1 MQRKDDKKNV
11 LEIYILNAD
20 TAYYTYT
27 VKMVFDMIV
36 DMFVNRQKNLFTHN
50 YFWYEHPH
58 YHYRTEC
65 NLDEFHTKFIIS
77 AVENVCKQLLELEPR
92 ISIAFI
98 TSDKDNP
105 KYSTSR
111 FISPNKEDL

>member
-1 MQRKDDKKNV
+1 MQRTDDKKNV

-20 TAYYTYT
+20 TAYYTFT

-36 DMFVNRQKNLFTHN
+36 DMCVSRQNHLFTHN
-50 YFWYEHPH
+50 YFSYEYPH
-58 YHYRTEC
+58 YHFKTEC
-65 NLDEFHTKFIIS
+65 NIEEFHTKFILTS
-77 AVENVCKQLLELEPR
+77 VENVCKQLLELEPR

-98 TSDKDNP
+98 TTDKDNN

-111 FISPNKEDL
+111 FIKPDTEA